1 MFEKSVFIAKISTKN
16 RLLVVIEMKSATDN
30 WLEEKS
36 VEYWKNRQYINKI
49 SAKNMVGARRVMH
62 AWAKACL
69 KNSSKNR

>member
-49 SAKNMVGARRVMH
+49 LAKNMVGA
-62 AWAKACL
+62 
-69 KNSSKNR
+69 